1 MLVGDAAQRT
11 KKGSGMK
18 SQTCFRCYS
27 GPNFGGDNAAP
38 CADARFVPLF
48 PCPSPML
55 TIFRLDTE
63 TLPSGPCLGG
73 IRSNI
78 LYPT

>member
-1 MLVGDAAQRT
+1 VLILQQGFRMLVGDATNRVS
-11 KKGSGMK
+11 KNMK
-18 SQTCFRCYS
+18 MQTCFRCYS

-38 CADARFVPLF
+38 CADAK
-48 PCPSPML
+48 
-55 TIFRLDTE
+55 LDTE
-63 TLPSGPCLGG
+63 GFPTKACPGG